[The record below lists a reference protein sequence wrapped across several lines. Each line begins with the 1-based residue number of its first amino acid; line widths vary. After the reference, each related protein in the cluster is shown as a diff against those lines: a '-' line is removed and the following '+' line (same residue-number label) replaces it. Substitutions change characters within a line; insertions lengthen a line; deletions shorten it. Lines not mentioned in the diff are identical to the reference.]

1 MSAESENKKAV
12 VVGAG
17 LAGLATAVRLVDAGL
32 SVRVFEATDHAGGR
46 CRSFYDRKLGRMI
59 DNGNHLVLTGNR
71 SVAAYLAEIDAS
83 DRLIAAREAVLP
95 FVDIS
100 SDLRWRIAMNDGLAP
115 WWVLSPSRRAPDTSV
130 SDYLSGVGLALAKPG
145 ATVAEAIRAR
155 GPIWDRFWEP
165 MTLAVLNTTPER
177 GSAQLL
183 WAVLWET
190 FARGGAQARPMFAPE
205 GLGTA
210 LVEPAVAKLA
220 QSGAPIRYGAALRG
234 IEIVDE
240 RVARLQ
246 FDEEDI
252 AVDADE
258 TVVLALP
265 PSRLRNVAPFVDAPE
280 DLAAIVN
287 AHFTLEDPSLLA
299 NAPAILGVLGS
310 KTHWIFVRDGM
321 ASLTISAAD
330 ALGVSEAP
338 SDELLPLL
346 WAETRDALG
355 LPART
360 QPAAGR
366 ILREKRAT
374 FDQSPAGVRRRPAAR
389 TELANLVLAGDAT
402 DTGLPATIEGAVRSG
417 HRAAA
422 LVQSKHA

>member
-1 MSAESENKKAV
+1 MSTKVENRKAI

-17 LAGLATAVRLVDAGL
+17 LAGLAAAVRLVDAGL

-46 CRSFYDRKLGRMI
+46 CRSFYDRKLGRVI

-71 SVAAYLAEIDAS
+71 SVATYLSEIEAA
-83 DRLIAAREAVLP
+83 DRLVAAPEAVLP

-100 SDLRWRIAMNDGLAP
+100 KDLRWRIAMNNGPAP
-115 WWVLSPSRRAPDTSV
+115 WWVFTPSRRAPDTSIR
-130 SDYLSGVGLALAKPG
+130 DYLSGVGLAFAG
-145 ATVAEAIRAR
+145 AETTVAQAIRAR

-165 MTLAVLNTTPER
+165 LTFAVLNTTPER
-177 GSAQLL
+177 GSAKLL

-190 FARGGAQARPMFAPE
+190 FARGAAQSRPMFAPE

-210 LVEPAVAKLA
+210 LVEPAAAKLA
-220 QSGAPIRYGAALRG
+220 RAGADIRYGAALRDL
-234 IEIVDE
+234 EIADD
-240 RVARLQ
+240 RVARLR
-246 FDEEDI
+246 FD
-252 AVDADE
+252 DADIE
-258 TVVLALP
+258 VGPDEAVVLALP
-265 PSRLRNVAPFVDAPE
+265 PSRLKHVAPFVDAPE
-280 DLAAIVN
+280 DVAAIVN
-287 AHFTLEDPSLLA
+287 AHFTLDDPALLA
-299 NAPAILGVLGS
+299 GAPPILGVLGS

-330 ALGVSEAP
+330 ALGHSETP
-338 SDELLPLL
+338 SDELLPTL

-355 LPART
+355 LPKDA

-374 FDQSPAGVRRRPAAR
+374 FDQSPAGVRRRPSAR
-389 TELANLVLAGDAT
+389 TEVANLVLAGDAT

-417 HRAAA
+417 HRAAT
-422 LVQSKHA
+422 LVQTGRA